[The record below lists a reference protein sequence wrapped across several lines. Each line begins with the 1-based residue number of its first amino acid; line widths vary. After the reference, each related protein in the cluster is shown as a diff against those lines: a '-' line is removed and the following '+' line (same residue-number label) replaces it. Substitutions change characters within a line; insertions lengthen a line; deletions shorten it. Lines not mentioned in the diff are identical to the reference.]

1 MKKYQEIL
9 FSITAVVMTLATALP
24 AAAAQIDQL
33 APVKIMGTVVEKT
46 EDTLTVSQQL
56 SGSYPGEYILHIS
69 EETKILDSSS
79 GMPVSAENINQGAA
93 ICAYGGGA
101 VTASIPPQTTGL
113 MILTNIPEA
122 GASPS
127 YIRTES
133 YVRKNGGYELTASD
147 GSVYQ
152 VSDQCQVFPYL
163 TRNMLYPSSIYEG
176 SWCLIW
182 ADNSGNAQKIMMFP
196 PYGSEQ
202 EGKQA
207 GWSLESGTAG
217 TSDAVWTYD
226 REDGTKAEGW
236 IQDKGKWYYLDPE
249 TKIMKVRFLQLDGKT
264 YYLQQDGSMLTTSKT
279 FTPDESGVL
288 W

>member
-24 AAAAQIDQL
+24 AAAQIDQL

-113 MILTNIPEA
+113 MILTNFTKVP
-122 GASPS
+122 GA
-127 YIRTES
+127 
-133 YVRKNGGYELTASD
+133 
-147 GSVYQ
+147 
-152 VSDQCQVFPYL
+152 
-163 TRNMLYPSSIYEG
+163 
-176 SWCLIW
+176 
-182 ADNSGNAQKIMMFP
+182 
-196 PYGSEQ
+196 
-202 EGKQA
+202 
-207 GWSLESGTAG
+207 
-217 TSDAVWTYD
+217 
-226 REDGTKAEGW
+226 
-236 IQDKGKWYYLDPE
+236 
-249 TKIMKVRFLQLDGKT
+249 
-264 YYLQQDGSMLTTSKT
+264 
-279 FTPDESGVL
+279 
-288 W
+288 

>member
-101 VTASIPPQTTGL
+101 VTASIPP
-113 MILTNIPEA
+113 
-122 GASPS
+122 
-127 YIRTES
+127 
-133 YVRKNGGYELTASD
+133 SD
-147 GSVYQ
+147 Y
-152 VSDQCQVFPYL
+152 
-163 TRNMLYPSSIYEG
+163 
-176 SWCLIW
+176 W
-182 ADNSGNAQKIMMFP
+182 ADDFDKYSG
-196 PYGSEQ
+196 
-202 EGKQA
+202 
-207 GWSLESGTAG
+207 GWGRAFLHP
-217 TSDAVWTYD
+217 
-226 REDGTKAEGW
+226 DGILCSKKRW
-236 IQDKGKWYYLDPE
+236 I
-249 TKIMKVRFLQLDGKT
+249 
-264 YYLQQDGSMLTTSKT
+264 
-279 FTPDESGVL
+279 
-288 W
+288 